1 MKEIIYTEKAPKPIG
16 PYSQAVKIGNLI
28 FVSGQ
33 IPLDPKSNNVVNGGI
48 KEQTAQVLENI
59 KAILEASGS
68 GLNKVLMSFVYLKNM
83 NDFQGFNEVYSMYF
97 KDNPPARVTVEVS
110 KLPKDVLIEIAVIA
124 GI

>member
-68 GLNKVLMSFVYLKNM
+68 
-83 NDFQGFNEVYSMYF
+83 
-97 KDNPPARVTVEVS
+97 
-110 KLPKDVLIEIAVIA
+110 
-124 GI
+124 

>member
-59 KAILEASGS
+59 KAILEAAGS
-68 GLNKVLMSFVYLKNM
+68 GLDKVLMSFVYLKNM
-83 NDFQGFNEVYSMYF
+83 NDFQGFNEVYSKYF